1 MIGKYTMNNSIL
13 SILVNRIHEE
23 DLPINI
29 TTGKRKKN
37 ENGDVQVEV
46 LVECEDCDV
55 ELWHRVLAE
64 SIQK

>member
-29 TTGKRKKN
+29 TTGKREKD